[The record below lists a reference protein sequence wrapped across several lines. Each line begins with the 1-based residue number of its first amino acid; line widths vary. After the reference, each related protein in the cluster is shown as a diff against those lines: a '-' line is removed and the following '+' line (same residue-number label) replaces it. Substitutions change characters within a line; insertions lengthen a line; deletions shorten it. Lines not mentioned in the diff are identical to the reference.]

1 MFDPTATDDG
11 GNASMTP
18 SHINDLVLTR
28 LLAAPADKLY
38 RCWTE
43 PALLVQWFV
52 PSPWSVAR
60 AESDLRPGGRA
71 LVVMRSP
78 EGQEVP
84 NDGVYLEVVP
94 NRKLVFTDAYRA
106 GWVPSDKP
114 FMTAIVS
121 FEPLGDQT
129 RYTATVRHWNEQD
142 RKTHED
148 MGFHTGWGICADQL
162 EALARTL

>member
-1 MFDPTATDDG
+1 MFDPTAKDDG
-11 GNASMTP
+11 ESSAQP

-28 LLAAPADKLY
+28 LLDAPADKLY

-52 PSPWSVAR
+52 PEPWSVAR
-60 AESDLRPGGRA
+60 VDVDVRPGGRS

-106 GWVPSDKP
+106 GWIPSDKP

>member
-1 MFDPTATDDG
+1 MFDPTAKDDG
-11 GNASMTP
+11 ESSAQP

-28 LLAAPADKLY
+28 LLDAPADKLY

-52 PSPWSVAR
+52 PEPWSVAR
-60 AESDLRPGGRA
+60 VDVDVRPGGRS

-94 NRKLVFTDAYRA
+94 NRRLVFTDAYRA
-106 GWVPSDKP
+106 GWIPSDKP